1 MNDDDDEEAD
11 DEDCELLLDGRKV
24 RITDR
29 ALELFDNHDECP
41 FCLGRA
47 AAHRGESEDSNPYVA
62 VDVPQGSVDWYETDF
77 GLWLAGYDIGTT
89 EPGGLLWFE
98 QPNRN

>member
-1 MNDDDDEEAD
+1 MEDDEADDDED
-11 DEDCELLLDGRKV
+11 FELLPDGRRL

-29 ALELFDNHDECP
+29 ALEQFDDHDECP
-41 FCLGRA
+41 FCIGRA
-47 AAHRGESEDSNPYVA
+47 AAHRGESEDSNPYPL
-62 VDVPQGSVDWYETDF
+62 VDVAEGSVDWYETDY
-77 GLWLAGYDIGTT
+77 GLWLAGYGIGST